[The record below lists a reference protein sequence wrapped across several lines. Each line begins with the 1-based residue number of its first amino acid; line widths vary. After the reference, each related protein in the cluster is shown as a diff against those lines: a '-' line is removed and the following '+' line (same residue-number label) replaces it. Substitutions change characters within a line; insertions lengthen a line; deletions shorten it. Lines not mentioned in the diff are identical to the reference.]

1 MANAITLLRIPVLV
15 GILLLLYFGSTAAH
29 FACVPL
35 IVFLIL
41 MDTLDG
47 IVARRRRETSLLG
60 STLDI
65 AVDRAVEI
73 VLWVAFAHLNLISV
87 AIPIIVII
95 RGALVDAF
103 RSVGVQA
110 GVRPFD
116 MVRAG
121 WARKLVASPALRTPY
136 GVVKGA
142 AFSLLAL
149 TLAMQETS
157 RTAEAHWVWI
167 LAQAASWLA
176 VALCLLR
183 GIPVLV
189 DGWPLLSSRG
199 EGRGAQGPS
208 ETAS

>member
-1 MANAITLLRIPVLV
+1 MANAITLLRIPLLV
-15 GILLLLYFGSTAAH
+15 GILLLLYFGNTAAR

-35 IVFLIL
+35 IIFLII

-73 VLWVAFAHLNLISV
+73 VFWVAFADLELIPL

-149 TLAMQETS
+149 AWAMQETS
-157 RTAEAHWVWI
+157 YTAGARWVWI

-176 VALCLLR
+176 VALCLVR

-189 DGWPLLSSRG
+189 DGWPLLSRRG
-199 EGRGAQGPS
+199 EHGKDL
-208 ETAS
+208 

>member
-1 MANAITLLRIPVLV
+1 MANAITLLRIPLLV
-15 GILLLLYFGSTAAH
+15 GILLLLYFGNTAAR

-35 IVFLIL
+35 LIFLIA

-73 VLWVAFAHLNLISV
+73 VLWVAFADLDLIPL
-87 AIPIIVII
+87 AIPVIVIV

-136 GVVKGA
+136 GVVKGV
-142 AFSLLAL
+142 AFSLLAF

-157 RTAEAHWVWI
+157 YAAGAHWAWV

-189 DGWPLLSSRG
+189 DGWPLLASRG
-199 EGRGAQGPS
+199 RDERAP
-208 ETAS
+208 

>member
-1 MANAITLLRIPVLV
+1 MANAITLLRIPLLV
-15 GILLLLYFGSTAAH
+15 GIILLLYFGGTGAR

-35 IVFLIL
+35 LVFLIL

-47 IVARRRRETSLLG
+47 IVARRRRESSLLG

-73 VLWVAFAHLNLISV
+73 VLWVTFADLDLIPL
-87 AIPIIVII
+87 AIPVIVII

-110 GVRPFD
+110 GVKPFD

-136 GVVKGA
+136 GVVKGV
-142 AFSLLAL
+142 AFSLLAF
-149 TLAMQETS
+149 TLAMQG
-157 RTAEAHWVWI
+157 TANVAGARWAWL
-167 LAQAASWLA
+167 LAQVASWLA
-176 VALCLLR
+176 VALCLVR

-189 DGWPLLSSRG
+189 DSWSLLSARQ
-199 EGRGAQGPS
+199 RDD
-208 ETAS
+208 ASS

>member
-1 MANAITLLRIPVLV
+1 MANAITLFRIPVLV
-15 GILLLLYFGSTAAH
+15 GILLLLYFGNTAAR

-35 IVFLIL
+35 LIFLIL

-65 AVDRAVEI
+65 AVDRAVEM
-73 VLWVAFAHLNLISV
+73 VLWVAFADLDLIPL
-87 AIPIIVII
+87 AIPVIVII

-136 GVVKGA
+136 GVVKGV
-142 AFSLLAL
+142 AFSLLAF

-157 RTAEAHWVWI
+157 HTAGAHWAWV
-167 LAQAASWLA
+167 LSQAASWLA

-183 GIPVLV
+183 GIPALV
-189 DGWPLLSSRG
+189 DSWPLLASRS
-199 EGRGAQGPS
+199 QGDKAP
-208 ETAS
+208 

>member
-1 MANAITLLRIPVLV
+1 MANAITLFRIPLLV
-15 GILLLLYFGSTAAH
+15 GILLLLYFGNTAAR

-73 VLWVAFAHLNLISV
+73 VLWVAFADLDLISL
-87 AIPIIVII
+87 AIPVIVII

-136 GVVKGA
+136 GVVKGV
-142 AFSLLAL
+142 AFSLLAF
-149 TLAMQETS
+149 TLALQETS
-157 RTAEAHWVWI
+157 YTAGAHWAWV

-189 DGWPLLSSRG
+189 DSWPLLSR
-199 EGRGAQGPS
+199 RDQGDRAP
-208 ETAS
+208 

>member
-1 MANAITLLRIPVLV
+1 MANAITLLRIPLLV
-15 GILLLLYFGSTAAH
+15 GIILLLYFGNTGAR

-35 IVFLIL
+35 LVFLIL

-47 IVARRRRETSLLG
+47 IVARRRRESSLLG

-73 VLWVAFAHLNLISV
+73 VLWVTFADLDLIPLAV
-87 AIPIIVII
+87 PIIVII

-110 GVRPFD
+110 GIKPFD

-136 GVVKGA
+136 GVVKGV
-142 AFSLLAL
+142 AFSLLAF
-149 TLAMQETS
+149 TWAMQD
-157 RTAEAHWVWI
+157 TANVAGAHWAWLLSQV
-167 LAQAASWLA
+167 ASWLA
-176 VALCLLR
+176 VALCLVR

-189 DGWPLLSSRG
+189 DSWSLLSAR
-199 EGRGAQGPS
+199 RRDD
-208 ETAS
+208 AS